1 MPGMTP
7 SVRIVT
13 DAQDRPAP
21 CEETGPSTAPAPEVT
36 VARLLACSASV
47 EAVCQPPE

>member
-7 SVRIVT
+7 FIRIVT
-13 DAQDRPAP
+13 DAQDLPAA
-21 CEETGPSTAPAPEVT
+21 CEEPGQLSAPAPEVT

-47 EAVCQPPE
+47 KAVCQPPE